1 MDAVTAAAPG
11 EEMEEGAALDAYST
25 IVVSVARQLIP
36 SVASL
41 KIMAR
46 VRGGRRLAGTGSAV
60 AVTTDGFML
69 TSAHVVEASSE
80 GVAAFSDGRELDFEV
95 VGRDRLSDLA
105 VTRVSEGEL
114 SPCALGDADSLQV
127 GQLVLAIGNPLGFS
141 GSVSA
146 GVVSALGRSFPT
158 RSGTSMRV
166 VENVIQTDAAL
177 HPGNSGG
184 ALADGRG
191 RVVGISTA
199 VVGPGIGQ
207 GLGLAVPINDVT
219 RQIIASLM
227 REGRVRRAYL
237 GIAGGPRPVPP
248 RVAKALGRS
257 QGVEVVQVVEGS
269 PAARAGVRR
278 EDLILEVDGV
288 PVEAGG
294 DLQRLMTSERIG
306 RRVTL
311 RVWRHGDLMDLS
323 TVPTELPA

>member
-1 MDAVTAAAPG
+1 
-11 EEMEEGAALDAYST
+11 MEEGAALDAYST

-294 DLQRLMTSERIG
+294 DLQRLMTGERIG